1 MTHTWLN
8 TSSYYLTIYQYF
20 SQDVTHFHVVLILK
34 NKHPF
39 LGEDDEMLKLSY
51 KEDYAVMNQKT
62 LCQKSM
68 EEGVSAKTLFMVHI
82 GITLPSTV
90 KSGCGGSLT
99 GILISSS

>member
-20 SQDVTHFHVVLILK
+20 SQDVTHFHVVLSLK

-39 LGEDDEMLKLSY
+39 LGEDAEMLKLSY
-51 KEDYAVMNQKT
+51 KEDYAVMDQKT

-68 EEGVSAKTLFMVHI
+68 EEKEFL
-82 GITLPSTV
+82 L
-90 KSGCGGSLT
+90 KLSLWS
-99 GILISSS
+99 ILELLCHPQSSLAVVAASQAS